1 MSRDSVYEYRAPLVH
16 VLQEQQR
23 IIPTDSFPSLDGLTK
38 SIATDMRKN
47 EQASYLKTNTRKQ
60 ETQ

>member
-47 EQASYLKTNTRKQ
+47 EQAI
-60 ETQ
+60 